1 MSDAVKN
8 NLSRQIKG
16 NFMRN
21 VKLYTHWKCMI
32 CRSAWKMNRAL
43 IIHTYTKGVTGAR
56 HQIQVLIKFVYEGIK
71 SNGLLYV

>member
-1 MSDAVKN
+1 MSDAVKD

-43 IIHTYTKGVTGAR
+43 FTHIPKAL
-56 HQIQVLIKFVYEGIK
+56 QVQDIKFRF
-71 SNGLLYV
+71 